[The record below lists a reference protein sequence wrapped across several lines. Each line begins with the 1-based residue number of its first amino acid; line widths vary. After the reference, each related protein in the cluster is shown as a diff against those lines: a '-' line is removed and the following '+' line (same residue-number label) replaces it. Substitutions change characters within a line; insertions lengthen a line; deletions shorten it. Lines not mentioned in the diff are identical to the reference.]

1 MTTADAALLAAVC
14 GALLGVISAVA
25 ARRLTGRPAPGRL
38 EAAGFAALTAALDA
52 GVVIARHAT
61 VTRVLGVALVAVL
74 VAVSATDIASRRIPN
89 KVTGPAAILAVA
101 LGLALHPAGVP
112 GQLVGGLAA
121 GAFLLFFAVANRRGL
136 GMGDVKLAGVLGLY
150 LGASVTVA
158 LLGGLLAAAVGGLVL
173 MARFGAGQGRK
184 MAIPLGPYLAAGGIL
199 ALLWGPQLVHWYAH
213 SAVR

>member
-1 MTTADAALLAAVC
+1 VL
-14 GALLGVISAVA
+14 SAVA

-61 VTRVLGVALVAVL
+61 VARVLGVALVAVL

-89 KVTGPAAILAVA
+89 KVTAPAAILAVA

-121 GAFLLFFAVANRRGL
+121 GAFLLIFAVANRRGL

-158 LLGGLLAAAVGGLVL
+158 LFGGLLAAAGGGLVV
-173 MARFGAGQGRK
+173 MARVGAKQGRK

-213 SAVR
+213 SALR